1 MKKSKSESPKATL
14 ESVAKS
20 VDDLAIV
27 TKNGFDR
34 VEREMVTKKEFY
46 GFKDDMTGFKDEM
59 SDFKSEMHDF
69 KSETNALLFNI
80 DGKLRTVD
88 QRLDSIEK
96 TLGPL
101 VQISAAMQNELREH
115 NERITKIE
123 YKLGLVKK
131 T

>member
-59 SDFKSEMHDF
+59 SDF

>member
-1 MKKSKSESPKATL
+1 MSSVEESRYNIIIMKKSKSESPKATL

-27 TKNGFDR
+27 TKDGFDR
-34 VEREMVTKKEFY
+34 AEREMSEFK
-46 GFKDDMTGFKDEM
+46 GEM
-59 SDFKSEMHDF
+59 SEFKN
-69 KSETNALLFNI
+69 ETNATLFNI
-80 DGKLRTVD
+80 SGKLETVD

-101 VQISAAMQNELREH
+101 VRISDAMQKELREH

-131 T
+131 A